1 MMSLNNGTPASAVAG
16 HDRMFGLDL
25 CRTMAIVSVV
35 IGHMLLHSS
44 PNAYVASLGFL
55 AIFGVDLFFCLSGFL
70 IGRILLQESSKWPI
84 EKDRGV
90 MRFWYRRWMR
100 TLPLYLFFF
109 FVELKLY
116 WGGASSISGQ
126 SPYLVFA
133 QNFAWPMSNFYGLTW
148 SLAVEEWFYLLFPL
162 VILFCIGIGKTPRVA
177 VLATIIIFLLVPPI
191 LRYTMFDVQGVYN
204 NLDPNVRHIVI
215 FRLDSIGFGVLV
227 AYVDKWHKPLFRQ
240 IADLWWIFATL
251 AIGCMV
257 FIKWQ
262 YFGLIETSAMVTIY
276 FSLSALVFAG
286 LIPFF
291 AGLAPT
297 RLSLLNRFIKYTSL
311 ISYSL
316 YLGHI
321 VAFAVG
327 MYIFRRLGIFEK
339 VYPNPWVT
347 YAFFLCLAYMLAT
360 FTYFVIEKPLLA
372 LRDKRT
378 RIKLNIQDTAPVST

>member
-1 MMSLNNGTPASAVAG
+1 MTFLNAIPVASTSA

-35 IGHMLLHSS
+35 IGHMLQHSS
-44 PNAYVASLGFL
+44 PNAYLASIGFI

-70 IGRILLQESSKWPI
+70 IGRILLQESEKWPI

-126 SPYLVFA
+126 AAYLVFA
-133 QNFAWPMSNFYGLTW
+133 QNLAWPMPNFYSLTW
-148 SLAVEEWFYLLFPL
+148 SLTVEEWFYLLFPL
-162 VILFCIGIGKTPRVA
+162 MILMVIGFGKSPRIA
-177 VLATIIIFLLVPPI
+177 VLTTIIIFLLVPPI
-191 LRYTMFDVQGVYN
+191 LRYTLFDVQGSFN
-204 NLDPNVRHIVI
+204 NLDPNIRHVVI

-227 AYVDKWHKPLFRQ
+227 AYIDKWHKPLFNK
-240 IADLWWIFATL
+240 IADLWWVFTAL

-257 FIKWQ
+257 FIKWN
-262 YFGLIETSAMVTIY
+262 YFDMPETSAMMTFY
-276 FSLSALVFAG
+276 FSLSAIVFAG

-291 AGLAPT
+291 TGLAPT
-297 RLSLLNRFIKYTSL
+297 SISLLNRFIKYTSL

-321 VAFAVG
+321 LAFTVV
-327 MYIFRRLGIFEK
+327 MYIFRQLGIFDK
-339 VYPNPWVT
+339 IYPNPWIT
-347 YAFFLCLAYMLAT
+347 YTLFLVFAYLLAT
-360 FTYFVIEKPLLA
+360 FTYLVIEKPMLA
-372 LRDKRT
+372 LRDKRNPF
-378 RIKLNIQDTAPVST
+378 KSKIQHTGPVVI